1 MAFRL
6 SPGRGGFSLIETVVA
21 VTLFLLTMLVVLTLM
36 PSAWLGVKS
45 GGERLFANNLA
56 QSRLDEL
63 RAAEFTSYTVGE
75 ILPPTVDQGA
85 EYHTFLDIEY
95 YKDPPPSRTQCLP
108 QDALVK
114 VLILEV
120 RWQTQRGRQLT
131 RRKVSVCKLPR

>member
-6 SPGRGGFSLIETVVA
+6 RSKARAFSLIETVVS
-21 VTLFLLTMLVVLTLM
+21 VTLFLLTVTVVLTLM

-63 RAAEFTSYTVGE
+63 RAADFASYAAGE
-75 ILPPTVDQGA
+75 ILPSVLDQGT

-95 YKDPPPSRTQCLP
+95 YKDPPPTRTQCLP

-120 RWQTQRGRQLT
+120 RWQTQRGQQVT